1 MGRKAAR
8 RRECKTVHSQGY
20 KIVNSRARRE
30 TRKRAIRRTA
40 ARAIPKARGLRV
52 VALRVA
58 VPRVVGPRAGILRV
72 AVPRAVALRLGI
84 RRAGVLKPGSAVLK
98 GSLNSPM
105 PDSPTLNNLGLS
117 NPRSGH
123 PT

>member
-1 MGRKAAR
+1 MGRKAAQ

-20 KIVNSRARRE
+20 KIVNGRARRE
-30 TRKRAIRRTA
+30 TRKCAIRRTA
-40 ARAIPKARGLRV
+40 PRAIPKARGLRV
-52 VALRVA
+52 VA
-58 VPRVVGPRAGILRV
+58 PRVVAPRAGILRV

-84 RRAGVLKPGSAVLK
+84 RRAEALRPGSPVLK
-98 GSLNSPM
+98 GGLNSPT
-105 PDSPTLNNLGLS
+105 PNNPTLNNLGLS